1 MQDVAP
7 LIAGVGV
14 IVFLAHLFNGIF
26 NRIRVP
32 DVLFLIAVGI
42 FVGPVTGLVPASIL
56 GQVGPIFATITLIII
71 LFEYGI
77 SLELGS
83 LRHSV
88 KGAVKL
94 ALLTFLVTM
103 AVVTG
108 LVSWLTDLE
117 LLPALILGAII
128 SSTSEAI
135 VIPLVKQLKIQEK
148 SQALLSIESTITA
161 VLSIIITVTLIE
173 TYKIGE
179 FQVFRMVGNLLASF
193 FVAIC
198 LGIGGAFLWS
208 IFLNKVRNLKN
219 AMFTTAAFVF
229 VLFGV
234 VEILGFNGAI
244 AALVFGIT
252 LGNLKSIHIP
262 FFMKSLSVETNG
274 LTEMEKI
281 FFGEISFLLKA
292 FFFVYLGMSLELIEW
307 RLIML
312 AAVFTIIIFLVR
324 LTTSKISLS
333 RDIPSKDASFI
344 AVMIPR
350 GLTAII
356 LASISYQQG
365 IIGGGTIK
373 HLTYGVVLFS
383 IIFTSLL
390 VLLVDKSRLSNFFRS
405 FFSISLAKTTK
416 NNNPH

>member
-42 FVGPVTGLVPASIL
+42 FVGPITGIIPASIL
-56 GQVGPIFATITLIII
+56 GQVGPVFATITLIII

-77 SLELGS
+77 SLELSS

-88 KGAVKL
+88 TGAVKL
-94 ALLTFLVTM
+94 AVSTFLVTM
-103 AVVTG
+103 TVVTG
-108 LVSWLTDLE
+108 LVFWLTELE

-128 SSTSEAI
+128 GSTSEAI
-135 VIPLVKQLKIQEK
+135 VIPLVKQLGIKEE

-161 VLSIIITVTLIE
+161 VLSIIITITLID
-173 TYKIGE
+173 TNKIGE
-179 FQVFRMVGNLLASF
+179 FQIFRATGNLLASF

-198 LGIGGAFLWS
+198 LGIVGGYLWS

-229 VLFGV
+229 VLFGI

-252 LGNLKSIHIP
+252 LSNLKSIHIP
-262 FFMKSLSVETNG
+262 FLMKYVTYETTG
-274 LTEMEKI
+274 LTDLEKN
-281 FFGEISFLLKA
+281 FFGEISFLLKT
-292 FFFVYLGMSLELIEW
+292 FFFVYLGMSLEMIDS
-307 RLIML
+307 RLVIL
-312 AAVFTIIIFLVR
+312 AAVFTVVIFLLR
-324 LTTSKISLS
+324 LGTSKVSLS
-333 RDIPSKDASFI
+333 KAVPFKDAAFI
-344 AVMIPR
+344 SVMIPR

-356 LASISYQQG
+356 LASISFQQG
-365 IIGGGTIK
+365 IIGGEIIK
-373 HLTYGVVLFS
+373 HLTYGLVLFS
-383 IIFTSLL
+383 IIFTSVF
-390 VLLVDKSRLSNFFRS
+390 VLLVDKTRFSHLLKS
-405 FFSISLAKTTK
+405 FFSFSLTKTA
-416 NNNPH
+416 NNNNRQ

>member
-7 LIAGVGV
+7 IIAGVGV

-26 NRIRVP
+26 SRIRVP
-32 DVLFLIAVGI
+32 DVLFLIAIGI
-42 FVGPVTGLVPASIL
+42 FIGPITGLVPASIL
-56 GQVGPIFATITLIII
+56 GQVGPVFATITLIII

-77 SLELGS
+77 SLELSS

-94 ALLTFLVTM
+94 AVSTFLVTM

-108 LVSWLTDLE
+108 LVFWLTDLE
-117 LLPALILGAII
+117 LLPAIILGAVLG
-128 SSTSEAI
+128 STSEAI
-135 VIPLVKQLKIQEK
+135 VIPLVKQLKIKEE
-148 SQALLSIESTITA
+148 SQTLLSIESTITA
-161 VLSIIITVTLIE
+161 VLSIILTVTLIE
-173 TYKIGE
+173 TNKIGE
-179 FQVFRMVGNLLASF
+179 FQIFHVAGNLLASF

-198 LGIGGAFLWS
+198 LGIGGAYLWS

-229 VLFGV
+229 VLFGI

-252 LGNLKSIHIP
+252 LGNLRSIHIP
-262 FFMKSLSVETNG
+262 LFKISISTETSG
-274 LTEMEKI
+274 LTDMEKI
-281 FFGEISFLLKA
+281 FFGEISFLLKT

-307 RLIML
+307 RLIVL
-312 AAVFTIIIFLVR
+312 AAILTVIIFLVR
-324 LTTSKISLS
+324 LITSKGSLS
-333 RDIPSKDASFI
+333 KTIPSKDASFI

-356 LASISYQQG
+356 LASISFQQG
-365 IIGGGTIK
+365 IIGGETIK

-383 IIFTSLL
+383 IIFTSLF
-390 VLLVDKSRLSNFFRS
+390 VLLVDKTRLSELFRF
-405 FFSISLAKTTK
+405 FFSFNPAKTVK
-416 NNNPH
+416 NDSQQ